1 MYEMWGAMSLDNF
14 LDGFAFTVKYLDRSA
29 RRLMTDIGLSEEERE
44 AGEISDEIMMRIEEQ
59 LARKRTNVKE
69 LEIQIKVREIETYE
83 EFLTQEPILIDRS
96 KSSSTSVETFEFSK
110 EWSQQFNLEYEKANT
125 KGHSSDLGSSLES
138 SIGVE
143 AGFKSEIKSGITSN
157 IKNSAEETIKRKY
170 SITEGVKYKRTET
183 TQIRIPAYTK
193 TKLIICWKNVWQKGI
208 IEIESPSFKVQ
219 IPFTVLVSLT
229 FDRKQIDL

>member
-1 MYEMWGAMSLDNF
+1 MFFDHRKQEKEVAAIKRQLENGNYNVLNIACDGSILVNCTYEP
-14 LDGFAFTVKYLDRSA
+14 
-29 RRLMTDIGLSEEERE
+29 
-44 AGEISDEIMMRIEEQ
+44 EI
-59 LARKRTNVKE
+59 NVKE
-69 LEIQIKVREIETYE
+69 LEIYE

-110 EWSQQFNLEYEKANT
+110 EWSKQFSLEYEKANT
-125 KGHSSDLGSSLES
+125 KGRSSDIGSSLES

-143 AGFKSEIKSGITSN
+143 AGFKSEIKSGITSTLKDS
-157 IKNSAEETIKRKY
+157 IEETIKRKY

-193 TKLIICWKNVWQKGI
+193 TKLIICWKHIWQKGI